1 MPQAVI
7 TDDMIASMAAKA
19 GSVLRIDHSVNNELA
34 SRIAVTKFAGG
45 IGDINPLWTDQDYAA
60 NSPYGAPL
68 APPSFIIG
76 CFSGIQFGWPG
87 LGSFHSQSRITFERP
102 VYWGDLVQATC
113 LYEGFDG
120 PAPSSFAGRA
130 VTDRFLNTYT
140 NQRGER
146 IAMVGWHVIN
156 FERGRALERRDARG
170 PASTGGSG
178 PAPVLPHPWTEDEV
192 AEIEARVL
200 AERPRGNR
208 PRYWEDVRA
217 GQALDVV
224 TKGPIGMT
232 DEIAVVA
239 GGGTPIPRL
248 KAHAAA
254 LHDYHAHPAW
264 AFRDP
269 VTSAREPI
277 YSVHYNLQAAR
288 AMSVAFQYDVG
299 FQRQCWQIHQLTHW
313 AGDHAWIKEVQAE
326 YRRFVYLSDVVQ
338 LRGTVTG
345 TRIDDDGD
353 HVADVR
359 TEAVN
364 QRDEVVMPGQA
375 VIALPSRGAGLSPA
389 ARRAR
394 TQQSET
400 HGAGTHQ
407 AGNQQSETHGAGTHQ
422 AGNQP

>member
-1 MPQAVI
+1 MPVTEPRAVMPQAVI
-7 TDDMIASMAAKA
+7 TDEMLASMAAKA
-19 GSVLRIDHSVNNELA
+19 GASLRIDHSVNNELA
-34 SRIAVTKFAGG
+34 SRIAVAKFAGG
-45 IGDINPLWTDQDYAA
+45 IGDINPLWTDEEYARR
-60 NSPYGAPL
+60 SPYGAPL
-68 APPSFIIG
+68 APPSFVIG

-87 LGSFHSQSRITFERP
+87 LGSFHSQSLLRFERP
-102 VYWGDLVQATC
+102 VYWGDVVNATC
-113 LYEGFDG
+113 VYEGFDG
-120 PAPSSFAGRA
+120 PAPSSFAGRT
-130 VTDRFLNTYT
+130 VTDRFRNTYV
-140 NQRGER
+140 NQRAEQ
-146 IAMVGWHVIN
+146 IATIDWQVIN
-156 FERGRALERRDARG
+156 FERGRAQERRGNGAGGDRG
-170 PASTGGSG
+170 GDGGG
-178 PAPVLPHPWTEDEV
+178 PQLPHPWNEDQV

-200 AERPRGNR
+200 AERPRGAL
-208 PRYWEDVRA
+208 PRQWEDVRP
-217 GQALDVV
+217 GDTLDLV

-232 DEIAVVA
+232 DEIAFVA

-313 AGDHAWIKEVQAE
+313 AGDHAWIKEAQAQ
-326 YRRFVYLSDVVQ
+326 YRRFVYHSDVIE

-345 TRIDDDGD
+345 TRVDEDGD
-353 HVADVR
+353 HVADIE

-364 QRDEVVMPGQA
+364 QRGEVVMPGRA
-375 VIALPSRGAGLSPA
+375 VVALPTRSASREANGSPA

-394 TQQSET
+394 S
-400 HGAGTHQ
+400 
-407 AGNQQSETHGAGTHQ
+407 
-422 AGNQP
+422 QP

>member
-1 MPQAVI
+1 MAVTEPEAVMPQAVI
-7 TDDMIASMAAKA
+7 TDEMTASMTAKA
-19 GSVLRIDHSVNNELA
+19 GAVLRIDHSVNNELA

-45 IGDINPLWTDQDYAA
+45 IGDINPLWTDQDYAC

-87 LGSFHSQSRITFERP
+87 LGSFHSQSHLTFERP
-102 VYWGDLVQATC
+102 VYWGDVVGATC
-113 LYEGFDG
+113 VYEGFDG
-120 PAPSSFAGRA
+120 PSPSSFAGRT
-130 VTDRFLNTYT
+130 VTDKFRNTYV
-140 NQRGER
+140 NQRGEQ
-146 IAMVGWHVIN
+146 IATISWHVIN
-156 FERGRALERRDARG
+156 FERGQALARRPGAG
-170 PASTGGSG
+170 ASGASAAGNGGAGSG
-178 PAPVLPHPWTEDEV
+178 PVLPHPWTEDEV
-192 AEIEARVL
+192 TEIEARVL
-200 AERPRGNR
+200 AERPRGAE

-217 GQALDVV
+217 GDALDLV

-232 DEIAVVA
+232 DEIAFVA

-254 LHDYHAHPAW
+254 LHDYRTHPAW

-288 AMSVAFQYDVG
+288 AMGVAFQYDVG

-313 AGDHAWIKEVQAE
+313 AGDHAWIKEARAE
-326 YRRFVYLSDVVQ
+326 YRKFVYHSDVVE

-353 HVADVR
+353 HVADIR

-364 QRDEVVMPGQA
+364 QRGEVVMPGQA
-375 VIALPSRGAGLSPA
+375 AVALPSRDGAQSPA

-394 TQQSET
+394 
-400 HGAGTHQ
+400 HPAARDRQ
-407 AGNQQSETHGAGTHQ
+407 AGHH
-422 AGNQP
+422 P